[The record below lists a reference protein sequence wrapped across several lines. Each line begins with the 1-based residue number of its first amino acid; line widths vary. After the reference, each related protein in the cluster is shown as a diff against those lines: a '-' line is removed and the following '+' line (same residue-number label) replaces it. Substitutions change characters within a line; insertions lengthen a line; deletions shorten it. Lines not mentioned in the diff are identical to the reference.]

1 VKIEITTYA
10 DRSELSAHGLT
21 VLVRESYL
29 RSGKYVTEYI
39 VTNAIDGERRVTSY
53 HETHNDAFVAA
64 VGILKRKSRR
74 WGDL

>member
-1 VKIEITTYA
+1 VKVEITTYA

-21 VLVRESYL
+21 VIVRESYL
-29 RSGKYVTEYI
+29 RSGKYVTEY
-39 VTNAIDGERRVTSY
+39 IDGERRVTSY

-74 WGDL
+74 GGDL